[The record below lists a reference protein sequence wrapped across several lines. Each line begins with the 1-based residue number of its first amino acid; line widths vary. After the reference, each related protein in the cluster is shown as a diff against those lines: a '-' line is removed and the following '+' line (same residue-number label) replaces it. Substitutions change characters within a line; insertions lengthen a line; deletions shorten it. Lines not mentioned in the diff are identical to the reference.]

1 MSSLY
6 SARNREWRA
15 TPFPGIEICP
25 MGGGDAVNSAAYR
38 VAAGVVL
45 PPHQHPVWELVTV
58 LSGSIRLGDAV
69 MKPGDVLHTGPGET
83 HDIEAH
89 EESVFIV
96 TVGQDR
102 QLG

>member
-1 MSSLY
+1 MSTLH
-6 SARNREWRA
+6 SARDREWRA
-15 TPFPGIEICP
+15 TPFSGIEISP
-25 MGGGDAVNSAAYR
+25 MGGGDTVNSAAYR
-38 VAAGVVL
+38 VAAGIVL

-69 MKPGDVLHTGPGET
+69 MKPGDVLHTGPGEA
-83 HDIEAH
+83 HDIEAY
-89 EESVFIV
+89 EDSVFVV